1 MTKPKA
7 ITIDTALRNKVF
19 WVVGTSPES
28 FTNIAIKEKPNE
40 DNRSNTIPLFLSL
53 KVSYLQLYQLFIPY
67 LSYYNLIH
75 LNRKLHTYV
84 RQPLSAHSP
93 AYWYSEGMDVKLQKT
108 DGYHALF
115 ST

>member
-7 ITIDTALRNKVF
+7 ITIDTALRNKVFWVVGTSPESFTNMAMFVKLSGEVPITIDTALRNKVF

-67 LSYYNLIH
+67 LS
-75 LNRKLHTYV
+75 
-84 RQPLSAHSP
+84 
-93 AYWYSEGMDVKLQKT
+93 
-108 DGYHALF
+108 
-115 ST
+115 

>member
-67 LSYYNLIH
+67 LSYYNHIH
-75 LNRKLHTYV
+75 FNRKLHTYLK
-84 RQPLSAHSP
+84 QQLIEKPP
-93 AYWYSEGMDVKLQKT
+93 KYCYSERMDVKLQKT
-108 DGYHALF
+108 EGYYALF